1 MKIKINKQNV
11 FMYFVLLTV
20 IPPDII
26 GALSSLF
33 YLDKIIAA
41 CSYLFAIYVLYKC
54 IFSLDWKHNYRDK
67 WMFFLIAVVSFR
79 IVSSFANGSF
89 YLTAALHQVV
99 LGCFAI
105 WIMHMLRQDSL
116 KIVKTFRNLIFIYL
130 QTNIILRIA
139 IPKGLDLSFSGDRR
153 IWLLGTKNGSTLHM
167 ILFIIC
173 ACYCLHMSNKKHK
186 AIRLNIIF
194 VICLINSVVLS
205 SSTSLLSIMCI
216 YLVFWGS
223 KVIGKGLKSIANG
236 FGKLVAIVIFICM
249 ISVCFGESSGNSLM
263 VLIAKLLGKDPTFSG
278 RVAIWQRALTYFGIN
293 PLWGIGIGL
302 SYDVWSNGVI
312 VYSAHNALLSSLA
325 NYGIFVSIFWLLNII
340 YTGYYVF
347 KTPKNEIG
355 ILIMAGYIGMLMST
369 ISEANDASACLLAI
383 ILILYFIARENL
395 PYHNLYIGQYKIAIY

>member
-1 MKIKINKQNV
+1 
-11 FMYFVLLTV
+11 MYFVLLTV